1 MFGIPVKGTHAHAFV
16 TSYCHLGELKN
27 RVSTPALFSSA
38 PVHEESGKVCVFC
51 LFSSIV
57 PLPQGWSKHAYSF
70 HCASTSVVDLFSSV
84 PWPIGSSG
92 GHEGWF
98 SRDPLPVFSAEGPC
112 EQFWH
117 GQGCPLFDLS
127 IQHFLFWPQHCS
139 PSEVLWRKVLES
151 PLWCVT
157 SSLWSLM
164 HMICTYVLMQW
175 SQDSKR
181 VHLFRRQLGLSCGIF
196 CFMSGVCREQS
207 AHLVHWIQCGI
218 WQVLVLFSRSVLVRS
233 KKKITLH
240 FCSDLSND
248 HTSEHTHT
256 QCCFCFLLPTLSF
269 CLHDCGSGK
278 CYSVK
283 KRHNVGT

>member
-1 MFGIPVKGTHAHAFV
+1 MKSQVKFV
-16 TSYCHLGELKN
+16 CSVCFHQLCRCPKGE
-27 RVSTPALFSSA
+27 VSTLT
-38 PVHEESGKVCVFC
+38 H
-51 LFSSIV
+51 SIV
-57 PLPQGWSKHAYSF
+57 PLPQSLTCSVQSLDRLGHRGDMRDDSVETLFQSF
-70 HCASTSVVDLFSSV
+70 PQKARVS
-84 PWPIGSSG
+84 SSG
-92 GHEGWF
+92 MG
-98 SRDPLPVFSAEGPC
+98 RDVHSLM
-112 EQFWH
+112 
-117 GQGCPLFDLS
+117 LS
-127 IQHFLFWPQHCS
+127 IQHFLFRPQHCS

-151 PLWCVT
+151 LLWCVT

-248 HTSEHTHT
+248 YTSEHTHT

-283 KRHNVGT
+283 KGIMLAPIPEENEFTLNS